1 MKPFEVSRTDPSD
14 ETLFPL
20 SAAQRATWFAQQ
32 FDPEVP
38 ILIAHYVELRGEL
51 DVELLDRETRAVA
64 YEFQS
69 PLLKVIEIDGQP
81 MQYVDEKAEISV
93 GLVDLRGSPDPIEDA
108 LGWMRRDCRTQLD
121 LAVDGIVATAVL
133 RVGDAHYLWYSRIHH
148 VALDG
153 FGAMTMMNRIAHRYS
168 ASAARKDSQPSRA
181 ATLRTLYDIDERYRM
196 SDRFAADREY
206 WAERNT
212 TLAGSSLAEAS
223 GPAQTESRLEST
235 LMSDRSCALLYES
248 ENHAAPVIAA
258 LALYVARMT
267 AKETVQ
273 IHVPMSG
280 RTTAVLRDSGGMMVN
295 VTPLLIR
302 VAAVDTVGELFAQ
315 VQHELMGALRHQR
328 CSLDDIRRDAGVTS
342 GLEGEDSYAGPMVNV
357 MLFRQ
362 EVQLGEVV
370 GEYHIV
376 TSGPVDDLLV
386 NVYPSG
392 DRLRVDFRANPIRYE
407 EAGLPRAP
415 PEFCRLA
422 GRVDRV

>member
-1 MKPFEVSRTDPSD
+1 VKPFEVSRTDPSD

-81 MQYVDEKAEISV
+81 MQYVDETSEITV
-93 GLVDLRGSPDPIEDA
+93 RLVDLRGSPDPIEDA

-196 SDRFAADREY
+196 SIDLPP
-206 WAERNT
+206 T
-212 TLAGSSLAEAS
+212 GSTGLSAIPPSPDPAWRRLL
-223 GPAQTESRLEST
+223 GPR
-235 LMSDRSCALLYES
+235 
-248 ENHAAPVIAA
+248 
-258 LALYVARMT
+258 
-267 AKETVQ
+267 K
-273 IHVPMSG
+273 
-280 RTTAVLRDSGGMMVN
+280 
-295 VTPLLIR
+295 
-302 VAAVDTVGELFAQ
+302 
-315 VQHELMGALRHQR
+315 
-328 CSLDDIRRDAGVTS
+328 
-342 GLEGEDSYAGPMVNV
+342 
-357 MLFRQ
+357 
-362 EVQLGEVV
+362 
-370 GEYHIV
+370 
-376 TSGPVDDLLV
+376 
-386 NVYPSG
+386 
-392 DRLRVDFRANPIRYE
+392 
-407 EAGLPRAP
+407 PRADSK
-415 PEFCRLA
+415 A
-422 GRVDRV
+422 H